1 MQHDK
6 KPLAF
11 FLLFVLAII
20 WGSSFILMKRGL
32 EQFTPQQVAAIRLSV
47 AFICLFPF
55 VAGGFKDIEPS
66 RWKYIAVSGFLG
78 NGIPAFLFTA
88 AQTNVSSSAAGVL
101 NSLTPV
107 FTVITGYFFFKS
119 TFSGLRITGVLLG
132 LLGAVILI
140 LMRSEGKFS
149 GDVYHASLIVLAT
162 LFYGISVNTIRHK
175 LYEVK
180 PKLIAGFALTFAG
193 LPSLIYLFTTDFPQR
208 MTSGG
213 TPVLM
218 SFMYVC
224 LLAILGTALSVVLFN
239 YLIKI
244 SGALVST
251 SVTYLIPIVAVI
263 WGVIDGEALGI
274 GLLAGMLLI
283 LSGVYLISKK

>member
-1 MQHDK
+1 MQPER
-6 KPLAF
+6 KPLAV
-11 FLLFVLAII
+11 LLLIILAII

-32 EQFTPQQVAAIRLSV
+32 EQFTPPQVAAIRLSV

-55 VAGGFKDIEPS
+55 VIGHIKKIEPS
-66 RWKYIAVSGFLG
+66 RWKFILVSGMLG

-88 AQTNVSSSAAGVL
+88 AQTRVSSSAAGVL

-107 FTVITGYFFFKS
+107 FTVITGYLLFKS
-119 TFSGLRITGVLLG
+119 TFSALRITGVFIG

-140 LMRSEGKFS
+140 AMHGEGKFS
-149 GDVYHASLIVLAT
+149 ADVYHSSLIVVAT
-162 LFYGISVNTIRHK
+162 LFYGISVNTIRNK
-175 LYEVK
+175 LFELK
-180 PKLIAGFALTFAG
+180 PLHIAGFALSLAG
-193 LPSLIYLFTTDFPQR
+193 IPAMIYLFTTDFPQR
-208 MTSGG
+208 IASG
-213 TPVLM
+213 PAAQI

-224 LLAILGTALSVVLFN
+224 LLAIFGTAISVVLFN

-251 SVTYLIPIVAVI
+251 SVTYLIPIVAVL
-263 WGVIDGEALGI
+263 WGVLDGESLGA
-274 GLLAGMLLI
+274 GLLIGMLLI